1 MGTLRTAA
9 CLAALS
15 GVLVVLPAAASS
27 MSAVERV
34 AVAGPGVTRA
44 FPKGVSIELHA
55 PPTYT
60 SQTFNGTYGSWLGP
74 PYWATENRNVGGHT
88 SIQWNVRFVHGA
100 KSARAAA
107 WAGLKLGWPYL
118 RKDPIA
124 VPHVA
129 AGHVIGTIDGYTV
142 LTRGTGPNDASYE
155 GSMAFPVAPRAYARG
170 RPSAGRRIW
179 SRSTGR

>member
-155 GSMAFPVAPRAYARG
+155 GSMAFPVAPRAYARL
-170 RPSAGRRIW
+170 RF
-179 SRSTGR
+179 